1 MVATGWPPRGGHGG
15 TGAGS
20 LIEPALSVS
29 PPSVWRL
36 GGMCGVWANKTPPAK
51 TLILQGFEA
60 CVAFEAFVFDLDL
73 ETTSRK
79 MMFYLTPVKQIESK

>member
-1 MVATGWPPRGGHGG
+1 
-15 TGAGS
+15 
-20 LIEPALSVS
+20 
-29 PPSVWRL
+29 
-36 GGMCGVWANKTPPAK
+36 MCGVWANKTPPAK